1 MLACV
6 SPDIRICRR
15 RSHFGLC
22 ISGAMGPPRAAERPT
37 VARVR
42 PFPPGTKNRGCGAA
56 RGHERGQAAAA
67 LAEGRLWDGP
77 HRLQQAVC
85 EGNRRL
91 AHVKVALESII
102 AKGGLDL
109 RTRDAIRAIV
119 ESVGGKDGDP
129 PLGELVTGGPVR
141 AVLELQ
147 AAVDQRDAKLRCLE
161 TQLREARSD
170 LQRDEE
176 IFATRARELR
186 DCKDALR
193 RKDKV
198 RST

>member
-6 SPDIRICRR
+6 SPDSQDLPETLTTLGYASRARR
-15 RSHFGLC
+15 VKNTVQQNATTVVVQGPSHLELENRRLRAQLAAMSVDKPPPPPSPRDDFG
-22 ISGAMGPPRAAERPT
+22 
-37 VARVR
+37 
-42 PFPPGTKNRGCGAA
+42 
-56 RGHERGQAAAA
+56 
-67 LAEGRLWDGP
+67 DGP

-147 AAVDQRDAKLRCLE
+147 AAVDQRDAK
-161 TQLREARSD
+161 
-170 LQRDEE
+170 
-176 IFATRARELR
+176 
-186 DCKDALR
+186 
-193 RKDKV
+193 
-198 RST
+198 

>member
-1 MLACV
+1 MVVQGPSHLELENRRLRAQLAAMSV
-6 SPDIRICRR
+6 DKPPPPPSPRDD
-15 RSHFGLC
+15 FG
-22 ISGAMGPPRAAERPT
+22 
-37 VARVR
+37 
-42 PFPPGTKNRGCGAA
+42 
-56 RGHERGQAAAA
+56 
-67 LAEGRLWDGP
+67 DGP

-102 AKGGLDL
+102 AKGGLDQ
-109 RTRDAIRAIV
+109 RTRDAIRAVV

-129 PLGELVTGGPVR
+129 PLSELVTGGPVR

-193 RKDKV
+193 RKDREVSDSVSYTHLTLPTKA
-198 RST
+198 